1 MKKEITKIDGNSVA
15 KIVGITYAILGLAFG
30 IFMVILSIMGNGGLF
45 AVVVVLLIIPTL
57 YGVVGYLASLL
68 GVTIYNMIAK
78 KVGGIV
84 FYTQETVSST
94 ADTQ

>member
-1 MKKEITKIDGNSVA
+1 MKKEITKIDGNSLA

-30 IFMVILSIMGNGGLF
+30 IFTVILSFMGNGGLF
-45 AVVVVLLIIPTL
+45 AIVVGLLIIPAL
-57 YGVVGYLASLL
+57 YGIIGYLASLL

-84 FYTQETVSST
+84 FYTQDTASST
-94 ADTQ
+94 TDAE

>member
-30 IFMVILSIMGNGGLF
+30 IFAVILSIMAKGSLF
-45 AVVVVLLIIPTL
+45 AIVVGLVIIPAL
-57 YGVVGYLASLL
+57 YGIIGYLASLL

-84 FYTQETVSST
+84 FYTQDTVSST
-94 ADTQ
+94 VDAK